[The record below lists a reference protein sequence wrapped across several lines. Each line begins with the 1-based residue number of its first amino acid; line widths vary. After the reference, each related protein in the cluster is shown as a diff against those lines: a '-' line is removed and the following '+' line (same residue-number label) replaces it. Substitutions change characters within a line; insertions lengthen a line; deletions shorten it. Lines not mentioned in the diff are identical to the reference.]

1 MERTKERFEYLLEK
15 YINKTV
21 NQEELKE
28 FFNYLELDEYSRRLE
43 TEMEQRYKTVVP
55 GAGVHTVNWDEMF
68 TGIVSAPEERKVR
81 PLWKKVLKIAAV
93 WTVVAGAGLLVWK
106 ERAEYLKQRTKVVA
120 FLHQD
125 KEPGSNKAVL
135 KLGNGKEI
143 ILDARNEGLLASQ
156 GGTKIS
162 KTADGMLM
170 YDAASGDG
178 SDIEGKSYINTL
190 STPSGGQYKIVLPDN
205 SQVWLNSSSSISFPA
220 VFTGAERNVTL
231 TGEAYFE
238 VSKDKNHPFKVKAGK
253 AEVTVLGTHFNI
265 MSYADEPRS
274 EVSLAEGSVRVNLE
288 RNSQL
293 LVPGQQ
299 ALFSSSSDHIS
310 LKNIDPEEVAD
321 WKNGYFQFDNTP
333 IEQVMRQIKRWYN
346 IEVVYQDVKPG
357 LYITGMISRTKKLS
371 KILEMLKETSG
382 LEFEVEAKQI
392 TVKTGKETI
401 MKK

>member
-1 MERTKERFEYLLEK
+1 MERTTERFEYLLEK
-15 YINKTV
+15 YINKAV
-21 NQEELKE
+21 SQEELKE
-28 FFNYLELDEYSRRLE
+28 FFNYLELEEYNRRLE
-43 TEMEQRYKTVVP
+43 AEMERRYKTIVP

-68 TGIVSAPEERKVR
+68 TGIVSEPEERKIR

-93 WTVVAGAGLLVWK
+93 WVIIGGTGLLVWK
-106 ERAEYLKQRTKVVA
+106 ERSEQLKLRTKTVA
-120 FLHQD
+120 LVRGD

-143 ILDARNEGLLASQ
+143 ILDSSNDGLLASQ

-170 YDAASGDG
+170 YDAASGG
-178 SDIEGKSYINTL
+178 ETNVVGKSYINTL
-190 STPSGGQYKIVLPDN
+190 STPAGGQYKIILPDN
-205 SQVWLNSSSSISFPA
+205 SEVWLNSSSSISFPA
-220 VFTGAERNVTL
+220 VFTGAERKVTL

-253 AEVTVLGTHFNI
+253 AEVAVLGTHFNI

-299 ALFSSSSDHIS
+299 ASFSGSSDHIS

-333 IEQVMRQIKRWYN
+333 VEQVMRQIKRWYN